1 MKKIFVVCLLGIGM
15 LLPTL
20 KTTAKENLKK
30 IIEISLEEDVLLAS
44 SSSEDG
50 VISKIII
57 TDKSRQTVASQT
69 CGGYYCQVYVG
80 NLPAGS
86 YTAQIHTS
94 RSGVNIIGFTITE

>member
-30 IIEISLEEDVLLAS
+30 IIDISLEEDVLLAS

-57 TDKSRQTVASQT
+57 TDKSRQTVATQT
-69 CGGYYCQVYVG
+69 CGGYYCEVYVG
-80 NLPAGS
+80 NLPAGN

-94 RSGVNIIGFTITE
+94 RKGINIIGFTISE

>member
-80 NLPAGS
+80 NLPAGN
-86 YTAQIHTS
+86 YTAQVFTS
-94 RSGVNIIGFTITE
+94 RSGINIIGFTITE